1 MRDNAWIDG
10 MCDPVPLQTSTPFE
24 VFAVRVDNS
33 AKALLLANES
43 LASNEANRRAN
54 ALATAH
60 EPLGKSATPATDTFA
75 LSALIRSMVP
85 YVDVPEPIARVLR
98 GDETDSTLAKLTH
111 ETNARIWG
119 VPKARRPSLAL
130 LERVFRGLLKVL
142 GVSPSYEA
150 HRAFIQRLITQ
161 DEVSSQLSARVVLE
175 VASDGSWFRVQP
187 QETQRLGSRAPLRR
201 VLLCLIEHADR
212 GEACDVWRLL
222 EAGWPG
228 ERVDPEAGANRV
240 YAAVSTLRRMGL
252 RSVIERFDAGY
263 RISPDAQ
270 IERQSRARVCAV
282 NSQTLRHDP
291 ANVSRNG
298 CKISDNLDQ
307 QSYWLAQCCKFT
319 RRNSVVHDLRHA
331 LRGRAHREHD
341 RVVGLARPVQVPI
354 AREVLQHAAH
364 VDARLVEGNRLGE
377 HVEVHR
383 PALAHPA
390 AHRAGASVVR
400 AERARKHRLVLRVE
414 LSNVVPAD
422 ANVVRGIEEHLFAKL
437 DPELSRHA
445 PRRRRNHLQQPD
457 RSHDREEVVPRQ
469 PARVLS
475 GFDRRGVWP
484 RIRAVPHPSR

>member
-10 MCDPVPLQTSTPFE
+10 ICDPVPLQTSTPFE

-33 AKALLLANES
+33 AKTLLLANES
-43 LASNEANRRAN
+43 LAASEAKRRAH

-60 EPLGKSATPATDTFA
+60 ARLVGPQVPALLARGSHRGRPWLLLDAALVTNGDELLCAQADRNIKQPYEAAMGGLSAVVAMVRRIHDVTDPHTNAPYAMGTIGASNLYYDAEGGLWVLGAGDNGFARARTLLPTLLAPELALGESATPATDTFA

-98 GDETDSTLAKLTH
+98 GDETDSSLAKLTH

-119 VPKARRPSLAL
+119 VPKAHRPSLAL

-187 QETQRLGSRAPLRR
+187 QEPQRLGSRAPLRR
-201 VLLCLIEHADR
+201 VLLCLIDHADR
-212 GEACDVWRLL
+212 NEACDVWRLL

-270 IERQSRARVCAV
+270 IERQ
-282 NSQTLRHDP
+282 
-291 ANVSRNG
+291 
-298 CKISDNLDQ
+298 
-307 QSYWLAQCCKFT
+307 
-319 RRNSVVHDLRHA
+319 
-331 LRGRAHREHD
+331 
-341 RVVGLARPVQVPI
+341 
-354 AREVLQHAAH
+354 
-364 VDARLVEGNRLGE
+364 
-377 HVEVHR
+377 
-383 PALAHPA
+383 
-390 AHRAGASVVR
+390 
-400 AERARKHRLVLRVE
+400 
-414 LSNVVPAD
+414 
-422 ANVVRGIEEHLFAKL
+422 
-437 DPELSRHA
+437 
-445 PRRRRNHLQQPD
+445 
-457 RSHDREEVVPRQ
+457 
-469 PARVLS
+469 
-475 GFDRRGVWP
+475 
-484 RIRAVPHPSR
+484 